1 MSIWLFQAPFSLVS
15 SAEAAMGLVSL
26 TCLCVS
32 HYVGMADL
40 IHTHVSTCHSP
51 ALSFPTSS
59 PSYRGL
65 CCDLTL
71 KGSSKPH
78 ALNAQSPAFGHSFA
92 GCGIFRK
99 CILVGRSRSLGAGVW
114 ELPLPLLLACVLFL
128 VHNDMKSLC
137 SILPP
142 ARTEALPQPCLSCHA
157 GGNLSEN
164 KLRETLSFELV
175 LSDTLT
181 Q

>member
-15 SAEAAMGLVSL
+15 STEAALGLVSL

-32 HYVGMADL
+32 HYVGVVDL

-59 PSYRGL
+59 PSHRGL

-78 ALNAQSPAFGHSFA
+78 ALNVQSPALGNSFA

-99 CILVGRSRSLGAGVW
+99 CILGGRSRSLGAGVW

-128 VHNDMKSLC
+128 VHNDMKNLC
-137 SILPP
+137 PILPP
-142 ARTEALPQPCLSCHA
+142 TWTEALPQLCLSCCA
-157 GGNLSEN
+157 GENLSE
-164 KLRETLSFELV
+164 KELK
-175 LSDTLT
+175 
-181 Q
+181 